1 MPTKIKMRLCES
13 DIRKAIKEVDEYWKK
28 LQTKTKIFCG
38 RLADLGMTT
47 ASAKIGEAPLG
58 KYVHLNVKYE
68 NRASSCKAVLFATGD
83 VLNTEYGQV
92 MPLMM
97 IEFGAGVHYNPVA
110 NPKAGQFGMGVGTFP
125 NQTHAFQDG
134 GWYYM
139 DAYGE
144 WHHSYGVKAT
154 MPMYN
159 ADIEMILNL
168 RKIAKE
174 VFSS

>member
-1 MPTKIKMRLCES
+1 MPTTIRMRLCES
-13 DIRKAIKEVDEYWKK
+13 DIKKAIKQVDEYWKK
-28 LQTKTKIFCG
+28 LQTKTKVFCG
-38 RLADLGMTT
+38 RISELGMSV
-47 ASAKIGEAPLG
+47 ASAKIGESPLG

-68 NRASSCKAVLFATGD
+68 NSASSCKAVLFATGD

-97 IEFGAGVHYNPVA
+97 IEFGAGVHYNQVA

>member
-1 MPTKIKMRLCES
+1 
-13 DIRKAIKEVDEYWKK
+13 
-28 LQTKTKIFCG
+28 
-38 RLADLGMTT
+38 
-47 ASAKIGEAPLG
+47 
-58 KYVHLNVKYE
+58 
-68 NRASSCKAVLFATGD
+68 
-83 VLNTEYGQV
+83 
-92 MPLMM
+92 
-97 IEFGAGVHYNPVA
+97 
-110 NPKAGQFGMGVGTFP
+110 MGVGTFP
-125 NQTHAFQDG
+125 DQTHAFQDQ

-139 DAYGE
+139 DVSGE